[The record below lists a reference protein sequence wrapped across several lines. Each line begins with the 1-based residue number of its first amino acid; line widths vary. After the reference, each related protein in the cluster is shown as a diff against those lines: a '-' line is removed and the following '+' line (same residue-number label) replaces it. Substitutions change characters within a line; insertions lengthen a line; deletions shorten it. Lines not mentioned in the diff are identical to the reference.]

1 MFSLEWKKKILSPP
15 LLVILL
21 WFKILTYAVALEIFP
36 LFQNNCICGQSFG
49 IMPVV
54 CGLNFLFFVFWIVL
68 FVAGNILFVA
78 GNVLFLAG
86 DFLFVAGN
94 VLCQNW
100 NHGCGSWLAASSSVF
115 EKLSGRQ
122 PLKRLSLFS
131 LFSFS
136 WSTWY
141 TIDYIDLHNPNH
153 YVWTPTSEL
162 AVFIIRVIPI
172 QIFMIRKGFGLIILI
187 ITSIIK
193 IIMIILMITY

>member
-1 MFSLEWKKKILSPP
+1 MRLSWKRVWIDNQTIYIFLHCCRTYKMCASGKLTTCVKRMMRLLYPKFGTFFLSVFFLIQVFHFLSRMKKKKILSPP

-86 DFLFVAGN
+86 DVLFVAGN
-94 VLCQNW
+94 VLCQN
-100 NHGCGSWLAASSSVF
+100 
-115 EKLSGRQ
+115 
-122 PLKRLSLFS
+122 
-131 LFSFS
+131 
-136 WSTWY
+136 
-141 TIDYIDLHNPNH
+141 
-153 YVWTPTSEL
+153 
-162 AVFIIRVIPI
+162 
-172 QIFMIRKGFGLIILI
+172 
-187 ITSIIK
+187 
-193 IIMIILMITY
+193 